1 LFLPSLHANR
11 FDELAGA
18 SSTLSTRPVHDP
30 FQSIDQT
37 GSSKEFHVN
46 IGEIARR
53 AGVSRSTVSYA
64 LSGKRPVSDETRRK
78 IQQVVD
84 ELGYQPSASARAL
97 ANGRTSTIGLVFP
110 PAGSHYT
117 GMQLDF
123 IGSVVEAAA
132 AYDYDVLLSPSGVD
146 SDRSFQRLL
155 GERRVDGAIL
165 MEIKLADDRVDHL
178 AALNFP
184 AVAIGRTAHP
194 EGSWWVGL
202 DHTALVEACVN
213 HLADL
218 GHRRVAFVNRP
229 EQLLR
234 AGYESAHRGL
244 EGFTKASA
252 QRGLSVNTYCC
263 ADDAASGEMCLER
276 ILHDDP
282 ETTAL
287 VTLNEAALG
296 GLYRGLTQAGRH
308 VPRDFSVTGVVAGR
322 WAQTVTPELTAADV
336 PAEEMGRT
344 AVELL
349 VERLD
354 NPEATPRHRLF
365 APPISLRS
373 STGPAGGSFSTRA
386 TDADTHTAL

>member
-1 LFLPSLHANR
+1 M
-11 FDELAGA
+11 
-18 SSTLSTRPVHDP
+18 
-30 FQSIDQT
+30 
-37 GSSKEFHVN
+37 N

-64 LSGKRPVSDETRRK
+64 LSGKRPVSEGTRRR

-97 ANGRTSTIGLVFP
+97 ANGRTSTLGLVFP
-110 PAGSHYT
+110 PAGNHYT

-132 AYDYDVLLSPSGVD
+132 ACDYDVLLSPSGVD

-165 MEIKLADDRVDHL
+165 MEIRLEDDRVDHL
-178 AALNFP
+178 AAVDFP
-184 AVAIGRTAHP
+184 FVAIGRTARP
-194 EGSWWVGL
+194 EGGWWAGL
-202 DHTALVEACVN
+202 DHTALVEACVH

-234 AGYESAHRGL
+234 SGYESAHRGL
-244 EGFTKASA
+244 DGFTKAA
-252 QRGLSVNTYCC
+252 AERGLTVRTYCC
-263 ADDAASGEMCLER
+263 GDDPASGQTCLEQ

-282 ETTAL
+282 ATTAL

-296 GLYRGLTQAGRH
+296 GLYRGLVEAGRH
-308 VPRDFSVTGVVAGR
+308 VPRDFSVTGVVASR
-322 WAQTVTPELTAADV
+322 WAQTVTPQLTAADV
-336 PAEEMGRT
+336 PAAELGRL
-344 AVELL
+344 AVDLL

-354 NPEATPRHRLF
+354 NPGAPPRHHLLV
-365 APPISLRS
+365 PPVSLRA
-373 STGPAGGSFSTRA
+373 STGPAGA
-386 TDADTHTAL
+386 TPPADTGPRTP